1 MPYKRLSVGTAVLM
15 AVSLILSACATST
28 PEKIEIVATATPEP
42 AVGAPEC
49 ECGFDVIIGQNG
61 DTVSVNPILARDLD
75 GFWRTHMLF
84 DSLIHLDP
92 MTIEPLPHLAQSWEI
107 SEDRTTYTFHLVDA
121 DVRWHD
127 GEPFTVEDIEFT
139 VMEILKPSYTGVLQ
153 QRFADLVGAD
163 KVIAGEATSLE
174 GFKIID
180 AKTVQFKL
188 NKPNAPF
195 LATAIFDL
203 KFLPQHLLEGKEITD
218 DLPYNQSPTGTG
230 PYKLKEWDKG
240 NHMVLEWNPD
250 YWGEKPCARTITSLV
265 IPDMQAIAAALEA
278 GDIHTTLMAPPTEV
292 PRLAKVEGLT
302 FYKQPP
308 IAAETLWFN
317 LDHPILQDSRVR
329 QAIAQAIDVRGFT
342 EGVLQGATDPANAHI
357 TSASWAWNPDA
368 KLPEY
373 NPEAAKAL
381 LAEAGYAGGFRI
393 KLACNQGNFFR
404 EHFVEFAQAELA
416 KLGIEVEVEKI
427 EWTTF
432 YGNALQRNFEMM
444 IMNGPI
450 AVADPGATYDYF
462 HTGGPNNYSN
472 YSNPEVDRLLEQAR
486 VMPDLESRKPL
497 YYQITALVNQ
507 DLPSLPVFWRPNP
520 MLAQARFKNVVPSAL
535 HTYGDI
541 HTWCQS
547 P

>member
-1 MPYKRLSVGTAVLM
+1 MPCKRLSAATAVLT
-15 AVSLILSACATST
+15 AVILILVACVTPS
-28 PEKIEIVATATPEP
+28 PEKVEIVATATPRPPVE
-42 AVGAPEC
+42 AREC
-49 ECGFDVIIGQNG
+49 ECGFDVIIGQNA

-92 MTIEPLPHLAQSWEI
+92 TTSEPLPHLAQSWEI
-107 SEDRTTYTFHLVDA
+107 SEGRTTYTFHLTDA
-121 DVRWHD
+121 DVCWHD
-127 GEPFTVEDIEFT
+127 GELFTVEDIEFT

-153 QRFADLVGAD
+153 QRFADLLGAD
-163 KVIAGEATSLE
+163 KVIAGDVTSLE
-174 GFKIID
+174 GFQIID

-203 KFLPQHLLEGKEITD
+203 KFLPKHLLEGQEITD
-218 DLPYNQSPTGTG
+218 DLPYNQAPIGTG

-240 NHMVLEWNPD
+240 NRMVLEWNPD
-250 YWGEKPCARTITSLV
+250 YWGEKPCAKTITSLV

-278 GDIHTTLMAPPTEV
+278 GDIHMTLMSPPTEV
-292 PRLAKVEGLT
+292 PRLAKVEALT

-329 QAIAQAIDVRGFT
+329 QAIAQAIDVQGFT
-342 EGVLQGATDPANAHI
+342 EGVLQGTTDPANAHI
-357 TSASWAWNPDA
+357 TTASWAWDPAA

-373 NPEAAKAL
+373 DLEAAKTL
-381 LAEAGYAGGFRI
+381 LAEAGYADGFKI

-432 YGNALQRNFEMM
+432 YGNALQRKFEMM

-450 AVADPGATYDYF
+450 AVADPDATVDYF
-462 HTGGPNNYSN
+462 HTGGPNNYSS
-472 YSNPEVDRLLEQAR
+472 YSHPEVDPLLEEAR
-486 VMPDLESRKPL
+486 LTPDLESRKTL
-497 YYQITALVNQ
+497 YHTITELVNQ

-535 HTYGDI
+535 HTYGGI
-541 HTWCQS
+541 HMWCQK